1 MSALPR
7 RTAAPFAATVGNW
20 TAHRRWER
28 VHGEPGAVMGLSE
41 RSASSPD
48 TIAGHAEHVCSVA
61 DGATPQ
67 LGKEAVSSSWQRSA
81 KKYGL
86 DPLDSKSPRI
96 LTPAEL
102 KGFREPLDKL
112 IFSAQE
118 EIDELYKVVREA
130 GYAVLLCDSS
140 GVAVAHRGEHSWAG
154 QFEYWGTWLG
164 GVWSEEVEGTNGIG
178 TCIIEERPVTVHRS
192 QHFRSRHINLSCSG
206 APVFGV
212 DGRLIAV
219 LDVSAID
226 PELSERAHAL
236 TGVLTVRSARAI
248 EERFFREQFCREWIV
263 AVAPPEGG
271 ASDMLLA
278 VAGNQRIVGA
288 NRAARTS
295 LMLDDRGLHAGTS
308 LWSIFERNIDLF
320 RRQDPTDIA
329 ARLLIAGSNDSRPA
343 LVTPPGHPMT
353 DANLHTRPRLGS
365 IDISKLPPAPQ
376 AQGGLS
382 PGAMRRVREFVEVH
396 LGESI
401 DLSMLAGVAGLSVHH
416 FARQFKQSAGMPPHA
431 YLTQKR
437 IERAQEMLVQ
447 TDLPLA
453 EIAFAVGF
461 FDQGHLARHFRQR
474 LGTTPR
480 EFRWSER

>member
-1 MSALPR
+1 MMEHLQ
-7 RTAAPFAATVGNW
+7 
-20 TAHRRWER
+20 
-28 VHGEPGAVMGLSE
+28 
-41 RSASSPD
+41 RSASSLD

-61 DGATPQ
+61 EGVTPQ
-67 LGKEAVSSSWQRSA
+67 PGIHAVSSSWQRSA

-86 DPLDSKSPRI
+86 DPLDSKAPRI

-102 KGFREPLDKL
+102 KRLREPLDRL

-118 EIDELYKVVREA
+118 EMDELYKVVREA

-140 GVAVAHRGEHSWAG
+140 GVAVAHRGEDARAS

-178 TCIIEERPVTVHRS
+178 TCIVEERPVTVHRS

-236 TGVLTVRSARAI
+236 TGALTIRSARAI
-248 EERFFREQFCREWIV
+248 EERFFREQFRREWIV
-263 AVAPPEGG
+263 AVAPQERG
-271 ASDMLLA
+271 APGMLLA
-278 VAGNQRIVGA
+278 IDGNQRIIGA
-288 NRAARTS
+288 NRIARAS
-295 LMLDDRGLHAGTS
+295 LMLDDRGLRAGTS
-308 LWSIFERNIDLF
+308 LWSIFERDVDLF
-320 RRQDPTDIA
+320 RRQDRTDIS

-343 LVTPPGHPMT
+343 LVTPPDHPMSASSNRT
-353 DANLHTRPRLGS
+353 KCNLHTRPRLGS
-365 IDISKLPPAPQ
+365 IDISTLAPAPQ
-376 AQGGLS
+376 VHGGLS
-382 PGAMRRVREFVEVH
+382 PGAMRRVREYVEVH

-416 FARQFKQSAGMPPHA
+416 FARQFKQSAGVTPHV
-431 YLTQKR
+431 YLMQKR
-437 IERAQEMLVQ
+437 VERAQEMLVQ
-447 TDLPLA
+447 TDLSLA

-461 FDQGHLARHFRQR
+461 FDQGHLARHFRYM
-474 LGTTPR
+474 LDTTPR
-480 EFRWSER
+480 EFRWSRR